1 LSATSALQPGTIL
14 FVPGRV
20 KRLPKVHQIQRY
32 CPTSDSVEVLF
43 SDGTEVNMA
52 RKTLLK
58 EKVPKVGKVLL
69 QEFFEANDRDPV
81 SNPVEKP
88 ACADLAHCAR
98 IELAALLESEWQKFK
113 VSPYGA
119 CAQSACRRELRGD
132 TQDPRFHNFDLL
144 FDRRLTERLLHKAL
158 SLTL

>member
-1 LSATSALQPGTIL
+1 
-14 FVPGRV
+14 
-20 KRLPKVHQIQRY
+20 
-32 CPTSDSVEVLF
+32 
-43 SDGTEVNMA
+43 MA

-88 ACADLAHCAR
+88 CADLAHCAR

-113 VSPYGA
+113 VSPYGV
-119 CAQSACRRELRGD
+119 CAQSAWRRELRGD

-144 FDRRLTERLLHKAL
+144 FDLPFDRRLTERLLHKAL

>member
-98 IELAALLESEWQKFK
+98 IELAALLESEWQKFNVHK
-113 VSPYGA
+113 VPAAES
-119 CAQSACRRELRGD
+119 CEETRRIQGSII
-132 TQDPRFHNFDLL
+132 
-144 FDRRLTERLLHKAL
+144 LTCF
-158 SLTL
+158 LTAD